1 MPICLQVGQSLEAE
15 CGQLSMYSPVFE
27 VGGVIASV
35 KVTSEAKLV
44 EAGSSI
50 VGGLDRVF
58 KLFWI
63 MNMAYPAECCNMF
76 KFFEYFVY
84 CINGQKA
91 KIVFRDN
98 TCSQI
103 ISVQYCHMS
112 CTLVCVA
119 EGYSLLDGAWG

>member
-1 MPICLQVGQSLEAE
+1 VASCRCIRQF
-15 CGQLSMYSPVFE
+15 FE

-35 KVTSEAKLV
+35 KVASEAKLV

-50 VGGLDRVF
+50 VEGLDRVF